1 MTETKKTTLSEESPV
16 YAFLEKP
23 SMIDFP
29 GHLCGVF
36 FTSGCNFTC
45 GFCHNAPLMG
55 KKQKGLLWSRL
66 DEVCQKFKKEWTD
79 AICVTGGEPTL
90 VEDLPG
96 LLRYFKK
103 FGFKIKLDSNGSHP
117 EILKECL
124 PLVDYLA
131 MDIKSGLSG
140 YPEIAGYTRTEK
152 IQESIRLI
160 LDSGIDH
167 EFRTT
172 VIESFHTDEQMLEAG
187 DLILGC
193 KRYIVQA
200 FVPQDALPG
209 EEFRTMRRTPPAR
222 LYELQKLMAP
232 FAEEV
237 LVRGA

>member
-1 MTETKKTTLSEESPV
+1 
-16 YAFLEKP
+16 
-23 SMIDFP
+23 MIDFP

-55 KKQKGLLWSRL
+55 KKQKGLPWSRL
-66 DEVCQKFKKEWTD
+66 DTVCQKFKKEWTD
-79 AICVTGGEPTL
+79 AICITGGEPTL
-90 VEDLPG
+90 IDDLPG
-96 LLRYFKK
+96 LLRYFKE

-160 LDSGIDH
+160 LDSGTDH

-187 DLILGC
+187 DLIQGC

-200 FVPQDALPG
+200 FVPQDVLPG
-209 EEFRTMRRTPPAR
+209 EKFRTMRRTPPAR
-222 LYELQKLMAP
+222 LYELQNLMAP
-232 FAEEV
+232 YADEV